1 MRSTEERF
9 ASPLKAVA
17 KRYHQLNDG
26 AVLFYLL
33 KCTDTHYFFF
43 KCLWY
48 PYLEVA

>member
-26 AVLFYLL
+26 AVFAETYR
-33 KCTDTHYFFF
+33 YSFF
-43 KCLWY
+43 L
-48 PYLEVA
+48 

>member
-33 KCTDTHYFFF
+33 KRTNTHFFF